1 MTDVTC
7 RAMLDAYMIEHAR
20 VKLVAHKRQQYAV
33 NNLEPHFGH
42 LLASE
47 VTPLEVNNY
56 CAKRTASPSTQRR
69 ELAVLSAALKYAVKM
84 RRLTPADVPNIE
96 LPEQAPPK
104 DRWLDRDELKR
115 LFEAAKNRSQ
125 TKRLG
130 RLYRFVTFAYYTGS
144 RRGAIETLPWSR
156 IDFRRSR
163 ISLQEPGVKQTSK
176 RRPVVPISPLL
187 LPMLQ
192 TAYRE
197 RKNEWVLDNT
207 APIYS
212 TFMIAARE
220 LGWNDV
226 TPHTLRH
233 SRAVHL
239 AQDGVSL
246 YQIAGLLGDTVA
258 TVERNYL
265 HHCPDHLQ
273 AVMDADRNGL

>member
-7 RAMLDAYMIEHAR
+7 RTMFDAYMTEHAR
-20 VKLVAHKRQQYAV
+20 VKLVAHRRQQYAID
-33 NNLEPHFGH
+33 NLLPHFGG
-42 LLASE
+42 LFASE
-47 VTPLEVNNY
+47 ITPQEINNY
-56 CAKRTASPSTQRR
+56 CAKRAASPSTQRR
-69 ELAVLSAALKYAVKM
+69 ELAVLSAALRHAVKM
-84 RRLTPADVPNIE
+84 RQLAPADVPDIE

-104 DRWLDRDELKR
+104 DRWLSRDELR
-115 LFEAAKNRSQ
+115 ELFEAAREWRRIC
-125 TKRLG
+125 RLP
-130 RLYRFVTFAYYTGS
+130 RLYRFITLAYYTGS
-144 RRGAIETLPWSR
+144 RRSAIETLPWPR
-156 IDFRRSR
+156 VDFGRSR

-187 LPMLQ
+187 LPTLQ
-192 TAYRE
+192 TAHNE
-197 RKNEWVLDNT
+197 RKNEWVLDST
-207 APIYS
+207 ASIYS
-212 TFMIAARE
+212 TFILVARE

-273 AVMDADRNGL
+273 GVMDADRK